1 MTPLQSAVT
10 FATIAN
16 GGVRI
21 QPSIVADYT
30 QADGTIVR
38 PNAPQRTEVVS
49 AETAATLTQMMREVV
64 SDRGTAPLAKIPGYQ
79 VAGKT
84 GTAQFVD
91 PTCGCYNGVM
101 SAFDGFAPADNP
113 ALVIGVSV
121 VRPKYSIYGIAPSVF
136 RQVMAY
142 ALQVR
147 QIPPTSTSSTST
159 TAGR

>member
-1 MTPLQSAVT
+1 
-10 FATIAN
+10 
-16 GGVRI
+16 
-21 QPSIVADYT
+21 
-30 QADGTIVR
+30 
-38 PNAPQRTEVVS
+38 VVS
-49 AETAATLTQMMREVV
+49 SQTAATLTQMLREVV
-64 SDRGTAPLAKIPGYQ
+64 SERGTAPLAAIPGYQ

-113 ALVIGVSV
+113 ALVIGVSI

-142 ALQVR
+142 ALQVL
-147 QIPPTSTSSTST
+147 QIPPTSTPSTST